1 MSSSRLAIVLL
12 SPPES
17 GYSLL
22 FKKDIAGI
30 PLFKR
35 LLLTLQKSGIS
46 EFLVLSRQLD
56 EREFE
61 IYRNEIESD
70 PRFKS
75 VLNWH
80 DRTHFFETKEFEQTE
95 APISSKPFLLVN
107 GNLVIHQKVVQQFM
121 DSTNHRNP
129 DGIFCLALESGK
141 PGGLYLLPP
150 KKINTLN
157 YGAGTSVE
165 EDRAER
171 VVLSADKNFWI
182 EVRDPATALTA
193 EEHLLKSVGLS
204 NDSLMDRFVTRFIS
218 RQLTRLFLKTS
229 LTPNQITFL
238 SLLIGLGSAWY
249 FFQGTYFSGILGSLL
264 LLVSAWVD
272 CTDGEIARLKF
283 METPWRARF
292 DIFCDNIVHFFV
304 FFSIG
309 MGVFFATG
317 DPIFKLYGGLAV
329 YGSLVAFM
337 ILSGI
342 IVKNKQAAGQGEPS
356 ESNLIDQVAN
366 RDFIYFLLVM
376 AWLDRLDIFI
386 LLTAIGANVFAL
398 YLMYQRSRWGNNS
411 I

>member
-1 MSSSRLAIVLL
+1 MN
-12 SPPES
+12 EN
-17 GYSLL
+17 SLL
-22 FKKDIAGI
+22 PPSKSKAITAILLLPAEPDLYWQDLAGV
-30 PLFKR
+30 PF
-35 LLLTLQKSGIS
+35 LLRNILTLQQAGIKKLAIWPQES
-46 EFLVLSRQLD
+46 TASMDIIRANLD
-56 EREFE
+56 R
-61 IYRNEIESD
+61 D
-70 PRFKS
+70 PRIDLDLEWITDLS
-75 VLNWH
+75 VGLQN
-80 DRTHFFETKEFEQTE
+80 
-95 APISSKPFLLVN
+95 
-107 GNLVIHQKVVQQFM
+107 
-121 DSTNHRNP
+121 
-129 DGIFCLALESGK
+129 LESIILDGST
-141 PGGLYLLPP
+141 LLEVSQIREAMAPSNIDLSDSSTFRFFPDMLGHNRESQEKNIMKVIPP
-150 KKINTLN
+150 CESLRLN
-157 YGAGTSVE
+157 NKEDFLAVE
-165 EDRAER
+165 ER
-171 VVLSADKNFWI
+171 
-182 EVRDPATALTA
+182 
-193 EEHLLKSVGLS
+193 LLKSVGLS
-204 NDSLMDRFVTRFIS
+204 NDSLMDRLVTRFIS

-238 SLLIGLGSAWY
+238 SLLLGLGSAWC
-249 FFQGTYFSGILGSLL
+249 FFQGTYFSGLSGSLL

-283 METPWRARF
+283 METPWGARF